1 MRKGYVNLFRFLNQ
15 IGDFR
20 SFTFYDSIQGFFPK
34 ALEIDPPTVMHGKEP
49 MYLKLVSTI
58 FYEIFIFNQMIA
70 LQKL

>member
-20 SFTFYDSIQGFFPK
+20 SFAFYDSIQGFFPK
-34 ALEIDPPTVMHGKEP
+34 ALEIDPPIVMHGKEP